1 MHGNASAA
9 GHLLD
14 PGGCDFMS
22 RYRPTDAQLP
32 KTIMNNRYYKRD
44 AKGLNLI
51 KKTLKSM
58 GPGYLVVDKMTN
70 DIVSL
75 WPLSRD
81 ITTINTDIYCYFMK
95 KEDK

>member
-14 PGGCDFMS
+14 PGGYDLMI
-22 RYRPTDAQLP
+22 RDAQLP

-51 KKTLKSM
+51 KKTLKAM
-58 GPGYLVVDKMTN
+58 GPGYLIVNKMTN

-75 WPLSRD
+75 WPLTRD

-95 KEDK
+95 KEDIK